1 MEAAHPKYRRWSYWN
16 IGIVNTHLICKSDK
30 ILLAWMGSF
39 LGRLVTTA
47 EDSCVLGCQV
57 VPQFQMFWR
66 KYVPSKF
73 QDVLYIT
80 ETRQTST
87 TEKYSIYKE
96 TKNGTKTN
104 NKSVMKNKQFNI
116 PVQYEKRQDSSVV
129 PRQHENITIPNDTR
143 HFLDSDEG

>member
-1 MEAAHPKYRRWSYWN
+1 M
-16 IGIVNTHLICKSDK
+16 
-30 ILLAWMGSF
+30 
-39 LGRLVTTA
+39 
-47 EDSCVLGCQV
+47 
-57 VPQFQMFWR
+57 
-66 KYVPSKF
+66 
-73 QDVLYIT
+73 
-80 ETRQTST
+80 ST